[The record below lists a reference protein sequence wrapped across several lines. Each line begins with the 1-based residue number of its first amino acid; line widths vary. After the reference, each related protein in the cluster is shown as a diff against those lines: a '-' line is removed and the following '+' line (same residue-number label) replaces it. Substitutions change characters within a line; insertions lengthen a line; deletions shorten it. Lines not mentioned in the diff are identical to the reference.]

1 MRGHEVCPSGR
12 SERSDVSV
20 ARANAMIG
28 TPRQNSALSR
38 RSAFPFLRHRSTV
51 GKGQS
56 EQISGMVSLGRE
68 PCPGLPAVSI
78 DLPFREGRDRQKAP
92 TIGHSLCAARFSTS
106 AVCSSRFILAA
117 RDKVQRSERFKM
129 ADPRRPRRHRMFRSL
144 ALGDVRSTDPSP
156 RADRQCAG
164 TNVERP
170 QQVDTGCSAVDR

>member
-12 SERSDVSV
+12 NERSDVSV

-28 TPRQNSALSR
+28 TLRQNSALSR

-51 GKGQS
+51 GKSQS

-68 PCPGLPAVSI
+68 PCPGLASYVNRPSFSGKSGSAESAHNRSFIVRC
-78 DLPFREGRDRQKAP
+78 PFLNFC
-92 TIGHSLCAARFSTS
+92 HLFMSN
-106 AVCSSRFILAA
+106 ILAA
-117 RDKVQRSERFKM
+117 RDQVQRSERLKM

-170 QQVDTGCSAVDR
+170 QQVDTGCSAIDR